1 MKSNFVSRWI
11 GGLATSL
18 VFLLAGCGGGGS
30 TFEPFVPTR
39 IIAFGDAFS
48 AIDPLRPG
56 FAKYTVRA
64 TSTTTDDSVIG
75 RIAAYYGKTV
85 VASTSSTQVVGATDN
100 VSFAANQATISTVVT
115 QINNFLSTNTVSASD
130 LYVITVGTWDIYNA
144 YANSASAAVSDIPA
158 LVTAIQSLT
167 SRGAAHVVIMGPINL
182 TRTPWANANG
192 FTNTNL
198 IWGAGQNTSFNDA
211 LSTQL
216 SAAYTQDRKP
226 VLFNTQYLSLF
237 NNIAG
242 TYGVQNSQLTVLING
257 ITDPQTPAC
266 AASTTPNPNPPTGL
280 GCDVADATN
289 YATSTFADGINLT
302 PYGNRL
308 IADNLIAI
316 MRPLGWVP

>member
-30 TFEPFVPTR
+30 TFDPFVPTR

-48 AIDPLRPG
+48 VVDSNG
-56 FAKYTVRA
+56 FAVNTVRG

-75 RIAAYYGKTV
+75 RIAARYGKTV
-85 VASTSSTQVVGATDN
+85 VASTSSTQVVSAGAS
-100 VSFAANQATISTVVT
+100 VSFAANQATISTVVS
-115 QINNFLSTNTVSASD
+115 QISDYLSTNTVSTSD

-144 YANSASAAVSDIPA
+144 RNATTAVSDIPA
-158 LVTAIQSLT
+158 LVSAIQSLAN
-167 SRGAAHVVIMGPINL
+167 RGAMHVVVMGPINL

-192 FTNTNL
+192 FSNTNL

-216 SAAYTQDRKP
+216 SSAFTQDRKP

-242 TYGVQNSQLTVLING
+242 TYPGQLTVLSPS
-257 ITDPQTPAC
+257 ITDPQTPYC
-266 AASTTPNPNPPTGL
+266 SNSNPNPPTGL
-280 GCDVADATN
+280 GCAAGVSTS
-289 YATSTFADGINLT
+289 YETSTFADGINLT
-302 PYGNRL
+302 PNANRL
-308 IADNLIAI
+308 LADNIFGI
-316 MRPLGWVP
+316 MRSLGWAP

>member
-1 MKSNFVSRWI
+1 
-11 GGLATSL
+11 
-18 VFLLAGCGGGGS
+18 LLAGCGGGGS
-30 TFEPFVPTR
+30 TFDPFVPTR

-48 AIDPLRPG
+48 VVDSNG
-56 FAKYTVRA
+56 FAVNTVRG

-75 RIAAYYGKTV
+75 RIAARYGKTV
-85 VASTSSTQVVGATDN
+85 VASTSSTQVVSAGAS

-144 YANSASAAVSDIPA
+144 RAATSAVSDIPA
-158 LVTAIQSLT
+158 LVSAIQSLT
-167 SRGAAHVVIMGPINL
+167 SRGAAHVVVMGPINL

-198 IWGAGQNTSFNDA
+198 IWGGKQDTSFNDA

-216 SAAYTQDRKP
+216 SSAYTQGRNP
-226 VLFNTQYLSLF
+226 VLFNTGYLTLF

-242 TYGVQNSQLTVLING
+242 TYPGQLSLLTNG
-257 ITDPQTPAC
+257 ITDPQTPSC
-266 AASTTPNPNPPTGL
+266 ASSTTPNPNPPTGL
-280 GCDVADATN
+280 GCAVADATN

-302 PYGNRL
+302 PNANRL
-308 IADNLIAI
+308 LADSIFGV
-316 MRPLGWVP
+316 MRSLGWAP

>member
-1 MKSNFVSRWI
+1 MKPNFLSRWM
-11 GGLATSL
+11 GGLAASM

-30 TFEPFVPTR
+30 TYDPFVPAR
-39 IIAFGDAFS
+39 IIGFGDAFS
-48 AIDPLRPG
+48 VVDSSG
-56 FAKYTVRA
+56 FAVNTVRG

-85 VASTSSTQVVGATDN
+85 VASTSSTQVVGATAN

-144 YANSASAAVSDIPA
+144 RAGSAAVSDIPA
-158 LVTAIQSLT
+158 LVSAIQSLT
-167 SRGAAHVVIMGPINL
+167 SRGATHVVVMGPINL
-182 TRTPWANANG
+182 TRTPWANANS
-192 FTNTNL
+192 FTNTGL

-216 SAAYTQDRKP
+216 SAVYTQDRKP
-226 VLFNTQYLSLF
+226 VLFNTQYLSF
-237 NNIAG
+237 YNNIAG
-242 TYGVQNSQLTVLING
+242 TYPGQLSLLTNS

-266 AASTTPNPNPPTGL
+266 ASSTPNPNPPTGL
-280 GCDVADATN
+280 GCAVADATN
-289 YATSTFADGINLT
+289 YTTSTFADGINLT

-308 IADNLIAI
+308 MADNLIAM